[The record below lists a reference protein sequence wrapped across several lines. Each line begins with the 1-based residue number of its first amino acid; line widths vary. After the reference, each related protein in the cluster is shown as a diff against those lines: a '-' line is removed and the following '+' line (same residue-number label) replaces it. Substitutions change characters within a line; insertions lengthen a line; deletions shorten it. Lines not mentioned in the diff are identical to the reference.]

1 MTRKCFVRG
10 CSSGY
15 ASENRESTSR
25 GKRRRTLFSTPRCEE
40 LRNKWNAA
48 LARDDRT
55 LSVNDSVCELHFH
68 DSDVEKCYQTKMPD
82 GTIHRIE
89 RGRYKLKLGAI
100 PSASVIKRSEDMEN
114 RATSVEKHILNGKN
128 DTNLSLIEITK
139 VETEHTCLTSFN
151 ENITEDDWMN
161 QQVQSGDENIV
172 EEFSK
177 AHKSLITRTK
187 EELPQETLESST
199 EICQEDSSLL
209 YSTERLKFDLDKFR
223 LPKGWAYIFIGEGV
237 HLSHL
242 SLTGQPNLNLLIDGN
257 MEMKIST
264 GDNKATLQYPEELKS
279 FQDFLSNLKTLEILA
294 NSPCQGTGFDNS
306 RAELCTGFCTKK
318 LLSRRYCFKRCS
330 ACRLLRNQKLSQER
344 SKRLNNNKQEKRA
357 NLLKSFRRKNARLQA
372 KVVKLKKIIEM
383 AMKRIA
389 LLNTTIIKR
398 KIGGLNAS
406 QEIARTCL
414 IEKKFLKNCNIF
426 P

>member
-55 LSVNDSVCELHFH
+55 LSANDSVCELHFH

-100 PSASVIKRSEDMEN
+100 PSAFVIKRSEDAED
-114 RATSVEKHILNGKN
+114 RATSVEKQILKEN
-128 DTNLSLIEITK
+128 DTNLSLIKITK
-139 VETEHTCLTSFN
+139 VETEHTCLTNFN
-151 ENITEDDWMN
+151 ENFTEDDLMN
-161 QQVQSGDENIV
+161 EQVQSDDENIF

-177 AHKSLITRTK
+177 DHKSLVTK
-187 EELPQETLESST
+187 TMEELPQQTLENSI
-199 EICQEDSSLL
+199 EICQEDSSLP

-223 LPKGWAYIFIGEGV
+223 LPKGWAYIFVGEGL
-237 HLSHL
+237 HLCHL
-242 SLTGQPNLNLLIDGN
+242 SLTGQPDLNLLIDGN

-306 RAELCTGFCTKK
+306 RAVLCTAFCTKK

-344 SKRLNNNKQEKRA
+344 SKRLNDNKQQKRA
-357 NLLKSFRRKNARLQA
+357 NLLRSLKRKNARLQG
-372 KVVKLKKIIEM
+372 KVLKLKKIVDT

-406 QEIARTCL
+406 QEIARTCF
-414 IEKKFLKNCNIF
+414 IEKKKC
-426 P
+426 